1 MGVTLG
7 NSWGLVALLGVP
19 ALLAIHLLQR
29 RSVVVPVSTLFLLDQ
44 LKRDSEGGR
53 RVERLR
59 ASLPLWLQLLG
70 VLLLTW
76 LLTDPQWLEKTSV
89 QRIAIVLDG
98 SASMTVAK
106 PAVLKDLPR
115 DLGKLASATTQSE
128 VYLIDSRMAGG
139 PLYHGPEGDGIRT
152 TLQAWTPAGGTHDPA
167 PALRL
172 ARNLSG
178 RDGLVLYVTDAATAN
193 LPPGVRLYAC
203 GRPVENVGIAGVTVE
218 EAGGQLEW
226 RATLRNYS
234 GTAQTRQWQ
243 VMAAEKVLSAENLTL
258 PPNGMSQQRGVF
270 PTGTNELNL
279 TLSADAFPVD
289 DAAPVLRPKLKEITV
304 ALPAGTGPADRL
316 YESLFA
322 SLPGV
327 RTDIGGALPVVAY
340 DPLNPQLPPGAA
352 VIFVRD
358 PKPTASI
365 LTGTV
370 LVEKHPLTDGLG
382 WQSLICQDSMKIPLR
397 PEDEPLVWIGDRAV
411 LFLRTAGT
419 AQQLCFNFDINKSNA
434 RRLPALV
441 LTLHR
446 WMENYRRQ
454 WPAEE
459 WTLSECGQSL
469 EVAMLP
475 APASQEMTLRRPGQ
489 PDVSRPAREA
499 ALLRAP
505 DLPGTLEVWQ
515 GPTRLLRTAS
525 HFADV
530 READFTGKGTQQD
543 LAGATAAVT
552 RQNSREDPAWRGW
565 VLGLLVVVGFSW
577 WWLGRPTRRPGHM
590 AGLQVNNQGLNPV
603 ARPLRAKL

>member
-1 MGVTLG
+1 MGLTLA
-7 NSWGLVALLGVP
+7 NPWGLLALLGVP

-29 RSVVVPVSTLFLLDQ
+29 RSVVVPVSTLFLLES
-44 LKRDSEGGR
+44 LKRESEGGR

-115 DLGKLASATTQSE
+115 DLAKLASATAQAE
-128 VYLIDSRMAGG
+128 VYLLDSRMAGG
-139 PLYHGPEGDGIRT
+139 PVYHGPEGDGIRT
-152 TLQAWTPAGGTHDPA
+152 ALEAWRPAGGTHDPV

-193 LPPGVRLYAC
+193 LPPAVRLYAC
-203 GRPVENVGIAGVTVE
+203 GRPVDNAGIAGVAVE

-243 VMAAEKVLSAENLTL
+243 VMAGKQVLSAESLTL
-258 PPNGMSQQRGVF
+258 PPGGTKQQRGGF
-270 PTGTNELNL
+270 PAGIDELSL
-279 TLSADAFPVD
+279 TLSPDAFPVD
-289 DAAPVLRPKLKEITV
+289 DAAPVLRPKLKEVTV
-304 ALPAGTGPADRL
+304 SLPAGTGSADRL

-327 RTDIGGALPVVAY
+327 RAASAGALPVVAY
-340 DPLNPQLPPGAA
+340 DPLNPQLPAGAA

-358 PKPTASI
+358 PKPAAPI

-382 WQSLICQDSMKIPLR
+382 WQSLICQDSMKVPLR

-411 LFLRTAGT
+411 LFLRTAGD
-419 AQQLCFNFDINKSNA
+419 AQQLCFNFDLNKSNA

-459 WTLSECGQSL
+459 WILSECGQTL
-469 EVAMLP
+469 EVAVLP
-475 APASQEMTLRRPGQ
+475 APAPPELTLRRPGE
-489 PDVSRPAREA
+489 PDLTRPLRES

-505 DLPGTLEVWQ
+505 DEPGTLEVWQ

-530 READFTGKGTQQD
+530 READFAGKGTQQD

-552 RQNSREDPAWRGW
+552 RQQSREDPAWRGW
-565 VLGLLVVVGFSW
+565 LLALLAVTGFSW
-577 WWLGRPTRRPGHM
+577 WWLGRPARRAGNPMPGS
-590 AGLQVNNQGLNPV
+590 LPS
-603 ARPLRAKL
+603 RSPLL

>member
-7 NSWGLVALLGVP
+7 NPWGLLALLAVP

-29 RSVVVPVSTLFLLDQ
+29 RSVVVPVSTLFLLEQ
-44 LKRDSEGGR
+44 LKRDSEGGQ

-106 PAVLKDLPR
+106 SAVRKDLPR
-115 DLGKLASATTQSE
+115 DLAKLASATIQAE
-128 VYLIDSRMAGG
+128 IYLIDSRMTSR
-139 PLYHGPEGDGIRT
+139 PLYHGPGGDGIRT
-152 TLQAWTPAGGTHDPA
+152 TLEEWTPAGGTHDPA

-203 GRPVENVGIAGVTVE
+203 GRPVDNAGIAGVTVE
-218 EAGGQLEW
+218 EANGQLEW

-234 GTAQTRQWQ
+234 STPQTRQWQ
-243 VMAAEKVLSAENLTL
+243 VLAGKQVLATESLTL
-258 PPNGMSQQRGVF
+258 PAKGMAVQRGVF
-270 PTGTNELNL
+270 PPGLDELNL
-279 TLSADAFPVD
+279 TLSGDAFPMD
-289 DAAPVLRPKLKEITV
+289 DTAPLLRPKLKEITV
-304 ALPAGTGPADRL
+304 SLPTGTGTADRL

-327 RTDIGGALPVVAY
+327 RVEPGGSVPVVAY
-340 DPLNPQLPPGAA
+340 DPLNPQLPGGAA

-358 PKPTASI
+358 PKPTAPI
-365 LTGTV
+365 LTGSV

-382 WQSLICQDSMKIPLR
+382 WQSLICQDSMKVPLR
-397 PEDEPLVWIGDRAV
+397 SEDEPLVWIGDRAV
-411 LFLRTAGT
+411 LFLRTAGSG
-419 AQQLCFNFDINKSNA
+419 QQLCFNFDINKSNA

-446 WMENYRRQ
+446 WMENFRSQ

-459 WTLSECGQSL
+459 WTLSECGQTMG
-469 EVAMLP
+469 VAVLP
-475 APASQEMTLRRPGQ
+475 APAPLELTLRRTGQ
-489 PDVSRPAREA
+489 PDTSRPAREA

-505 DLPGTLEVWQ
+505 DLPGFLEVWQ
-515 GPTRLLRTAS
+515 GKTRLLRTAS
-525 HFADV
+525 FFADV
-530 READFTGKGTQQD
+530 READFSGKGTQLD

-552 RQNSREDPAWRGW
+552 RQHSRGDPSWRGW
-565 VLGLLVVVGFSW
+565 VLALLAVTGFSW
-577 WWLGRPTRRPGHM
+577 WWLGRPVRR
-590 AGLQVNNQGLNPV
+590 AGPNIQTQSPRVTG
-603 ARPLRAKL
+603 